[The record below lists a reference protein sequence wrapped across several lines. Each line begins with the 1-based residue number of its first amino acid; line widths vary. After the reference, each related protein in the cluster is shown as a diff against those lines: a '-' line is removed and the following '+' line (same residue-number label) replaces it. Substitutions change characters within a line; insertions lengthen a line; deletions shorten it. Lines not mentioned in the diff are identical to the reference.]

1 MKTKRGWGATS
12 QQSTS
17 KNAKYVRID
26 WVATGENHLQFS
38 LASKL
43 GAIGD

>member
-12 QQSTS
+12 TS
-17 KNAKYVRID
+17 KNAKYVHID

-43 GAIGD
+43 GTIGD